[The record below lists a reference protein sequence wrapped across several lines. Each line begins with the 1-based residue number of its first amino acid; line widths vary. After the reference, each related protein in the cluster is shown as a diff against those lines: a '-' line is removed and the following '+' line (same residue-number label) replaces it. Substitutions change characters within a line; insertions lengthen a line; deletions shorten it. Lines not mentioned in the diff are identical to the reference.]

1 MRSIATATFVAL
13 LGLTASAQA
22 EIVVNISKSQQRL
35 AVVVDGAEI
44 YRWPVSTGR
53 SGLETPSGAFRPVRF
68 ERKWYSRKYDWSP
81 MPWSIF
87 FHRGYA
93 VHGTMEA
100 RSLGRP
106 ASHGCV
112 RLLPANASVLFRLMR
127 AQGKG
132 DARIVVMNGPLPSK
146 PDVDPMAAVA
156 AKEPAAKEP
165 VAKQPVA
172 KPDVAVDAKPDS
184 EAAPMRRDAGEPP
197 RAKVVRLTEAPHAG
211 PRILRV
217 RGEDHFAAV
226 GDDAVVRRGREAW
239 LRSLDRKYG
248 IAR

>member
-1 MRSIATATFVAL
+1 MRRIATATLGVL

-22 EIVVNISKSQQRL
+22 EIVVNISKLEQRL

-53 SGLETPSGAFRPVRF
+53 SGLETPSGDFRPVRF

-100 RSLGRP
+100 RSLGHP

-112 RLLPANASVLFRLMR
+112 RLLPANASILFKMVR
-127 AQGKG
+127 AQSKG
-132 DARIVVMNGPLPSK
+132 AARIVVMNGPLPSK
-146 PDVDPMAAVA
+146 LDVDPMAAVA
-156 AKEPAAKEP
+156 AAEP
-165 VAKQPVA
+165 VAKPNLA
-172 KPDVAVDAKPDS
+172 ADAKAEG

-197 RAKVVRLTEAPHAG
+197 RVKVARLTEAPRAG
-211 PRILRV
+211 PRIVRV
-217 RGEDHFAAV
+217 RADDHFAAV
-226 GDDAVVRRGREAW
+226 GDEAAVLRGREAW

-248 IAR
+248 IAH

>member
-1 MRSIATATFVAL
+1 MGRIASATFGAL

-22 EIVVNISKSQQRL
+22 EIVVNISKSEQRL

-53 SGLETPSGAFRPVRF
+53 SGLETPSGDFRPVRF
-68 ERKWYSRKYDWSP
+68 ERQWHSRKYDWSP

-112 RLLPANASVLFRLMR
+112 RLLPANASILFRLVR
-127 AQGKG
+127 AQSKG

-146 PDVDPMAAVA
+146 RDADPMAAVA
-156 AKEPAAKEP
+156 AKEP
-165 VAKQPVA
+165 VA
-172 KPDVAVDAKPDS
+172 KPDAAVDAKPDS
-184 EAAPMRRDAGEPP
+184 EVAPMRRDAGEPP
-197 RAKVVRLTEAPHAG
+197 RVKVVRLADAPRAG

-217 RGEDHFAAV
+217 RGEDHFAAA
-226 GDDAVVRRGREAW
+226 GDDAAVRRGREAW

-248 IAR
+248 IAH

>member
-1 MRSIATATFVAL
+1 MNFLEPVLRRIATATFGAL

-22 EIVVNISKSQQRL
+22 EVVVNISKSQQRL
-35 AVVVDGAEI
+35 AVVVDGAEV

-53 SGLETPSGAFRPVRF
+53 RGLETPSGDFRPVRF

-100 RSLGRP
+100 RSLGQP

-112 RLLPANASVLFRLMR
+112 RLLPANASTLFRLVR
-127 AQGKG
+127 AQRK
-132 DARIVVMNGPLPSK
+132 DRARIVVMDGPLPSK
-146 PDVDPMAAVA
+146 PDVDPKAAVA
-156 AKEPAAKEP
+156 ANEAAAKP
-165 VAKQPVA
+165 AI
-172 KPDVAVDAKPDS
+172 AVDARPES
-184 EAAPMRRDAGEPP
+184 ETAQARADAGEAP
-197 RAKVVRLTEAPHAG
+197 RVKLVRLAGAPPAG
-211 PRILRV
+211 PRVIRV
-217 RGEDHFAAV
+217 RAKDHFAAV
-226 GDDAVVRRGREAW
+226 GDNAAVLRGRAAW

-248 IAR
+248 IAH

>member
-1 MRSIATATFVAL
+1 MGRIASATFGAL

-22 EIVVNISKSQQRL
+22 EIVVNISKSEQRL

-53 SGLETPSGAFRPVRF
+53 SGLETPSGDFRPVRF
-68 ERKWYSRKYDWSP
+68 ERQWHSRKYDWSP

-112 RLLPANASVLFRLMR
+112 RLLPANASILFKLVR

-146 PDVDPMAAVA
+146 RDADPMAAVA
-156 AKEPAAKEP
+156 AKEP
-165 VAKQPVA
+165 VA
-172 KPDVAVDAKPDS
+172 KPDAAVDAKPDS
-184 EAAPMRRDAGEPP
+184 EVAPMRRDAGEPP
-197 RAKVVRLTEAPHAG
+197 RVKVVRLADAPRAG

-217 RGEDHFAAV
+217 RGEDHFAAA
-226 GDDAVVRRGREAW
+226 GDDAAVRRGREAW

-248 IAR
+248 IAH